1 MNDQAIRFRLGIFV
15 LGAFILLGV
24 LVVLFGGFPDYFR
37 STDDY
42 TIIFDSAPGVSP
54 GTPVRRSGVR
64 IGEVSR
70 LDLNNDTGKVEVV
83 IHVEAGR
90 SLRRQDQAMLTQ
102 GLLGGDSTI
111 DFVTRPPED
120 KLAGVIEPGS
130 TIEGKVQ
137 ADAGSVVGPAK
148 STMEKFNELTPLMK
162 KTLEQYERI
171 GANTNAT
178 MPEMRKKLD
187 EATVQFKAAAE
198 NWRAAGKK
206 LDELLGD
213 NRSKIDSS
221 IDSLNKMFSD
231 KNQKNFTDALEG
243 AKKFGEMSKSM
254 EGVASDAR
262 DMFRAGRR
270 TFESFDD
277 TRQRANEAI
286 DLLKKTLK
294 PFSERSDTMAKNFD
308 ESADKLNKL
317 LTDMRD
323 LLQAFARSEG
333 TVQKL
338 IVDPSLYDNLNAT
351 ACMITRIIPRLDR
364 ILRDMEIFADKVAR
378 HPESLGL
385 GGVIRPG
392 SGLKDAPTVLPWR
405 GAH

>member
-1 MNDQAIRFRLGIFV
+1 
-15 LGAFILLGV
+15 
-24 LVVLFGGFPDYFR
+24 
-37 STDDY
+37 
-42 TIIFDSAPGVSP
+42 
-54 GTPVRRSGVR
+54 
-64 IGEVSR
+64 
-70 LDLNNDTGKVEVV
+70 
-83 IHVEAGR
+83 
-90 SLRRQDQAMLTQ
+90 
-102 GLLGGDSTI
+102 
-111 DFVTRPPED
+111 
-120 KLAGVIEPGS
+120 
-130 TIEGKVQ
+130 
-137 ADAGSVVGPAK
+137 
-148 STMEKFNELTPLMK
+148 
-162 KTLEQYERI
+162 
-171 GANTNAT
+171 

-187 EATVQFKAAAE
+187 EATAQFKAAAE

-206 LDELLGD
+206 LDEILGD
-213 NRSKIDSS
+213 NRTKIDSS

-254 EGVASDAR
+254 EGVANDAR

-277 TRQRANEAI
+277 TRQRANDAI

-294 PFSERSDTMAKNFD
+294 PFSERSDATAKNID

-338 IVDPSLYDNLNAT
+338 IVDPSLYDNLNAS